1 MSRAVEDTSR
11 SSVAEL
17 QRGIVAFVRAYGLHK
32 PDETP
37 CGVAVSVSEAHA
49 LTALAEVGDTGLS
62 QTELGRRLRLA
73 KSTVSRLVDQM
84 AGRGWVTRRPGH
96 ADGRLRTVVLTAH
109 GRRMAG
115 QVAQARQARMARLL
129 DRIPAAERAAVLA
142 ALDTLVEA
150 ARES

>member
-1 MSRAVEDTSR
+1 MLGAVDARSR

-49 LTALAEVGDTGLS
+49 LTTLAEAGDTGLS

-73 KSTVSRLVDQM
+73 KSTVSRLVDRM
-84 AGRGWVTRRPGH
+84 DERGWVTRQPGH
-96 ADGRLRTVVLTAH
+96 ADGRLRTVALTAR

-115 QVAQARQARMARLL
+115 QVSDARLARLTRLL
-129 DRIPAAERAAVLA
+129 DRIPAGERAAVLA